1 MNSASEFD
9 QFSGNYK
16 DLHDASVSITGETG
30 EYFAAYKAK
39 YIASLIVPG
48 RGCKI
53 LDYGCGVGLLSGQLK
68 KHLPDARIDGYDV
81 SQGCLDQISPELRLQ
96 GTFSSKTRDL
106 DRSYD
111 IVVVANVLHHIK
123 PEDRQDAVS
132 EAGGMSEPSGRLVV
146 FEHNPANP
154 LTRWAV
160 EHCPFDENA
169 ILLWPRE
176 AMEYFRRAGLDEV
189 SRRYIVFFPRA
200 LKRLRSVE
208 TSLGWCPLGAQ
219 YVVSGTRKRLA

>member
-1 MNSASEFD
+1 MNSPSEFD

-48 RGCKI
+48 PGCKI
-53 LDYGCGVGLLSGQLK
+53 LDYGCGVGLLSEQLK
-68 KHLPDARIDGYDV
+68 KQLPDARIDGYDV
-81 SQGCLDQISPELRLQ
+81 SRGCLERISPELRLQ
-96 GTFSSKTRDL
+96 GTFTSKTRDL

-111 IVVVANVLHHIK
+111 IVVIANVLHHIK

-146 FEHNPANP
+146 FENNP
-154 LTRWAV
+154 V
-160 EHCPFDENA
+160 
-169 ILLWPRE
+169 
-176 AMEYFRRAGLDEV
+176 
-189 SRRYIVFFPRA
+189 
-200 LKRLRSVE
+200 
-208 TSLGWCPLGAQ
+208 
-219 YVVSGTRKRLA
+219 